1 MMFKIF
7 LLLLVQNEKKFLFK
21 PNDPTSSTKLDV
33 EFTRIKGA
41 SCFSKLA
48 GENFSRFQ
56 FHVPFRLNFRLT
68 VCLCYPLLF
77 CPCQC
82 SGHKHTKEGS
92 NKPPWLNLPHDQVVL
107 DF

>member
-7 LLLLVQNEKKFLFK
+7 LLLLVQNEKKFVFK
-21 PNDPTSSTKLDV
+21 PNDPTSATKLDV

-48 GENFSRFQ
+48 GQNFSRFQ
-56 FHVPFRLNFRLT
+56 FHVPFRLNFTLT

-82 SGHKHTKEGS
+82 QVIST
-92 NKPPWLNLPHDQVVL
+92 LRRDQINHL
-107 DF
+107 GLTSPMIR